1 MCIMV
6 VDDEA
11 LMRMATADTLRDAG
25 FTVVEASS
33 TCDALSKFGDGLAFR
48 GLVTDVEMPGAS
60 NGYVLAARAR
70 ATKADLAVVVVSG
83 RVCPEPRDLPIYGR
97 FLAKPVEPTVLVSE
111 LRKAI
116 DAMSNGYQSVR
127 ST

>member
-11 LMRMATADTLRDAG
+11 LMHMATADTLRDAG
-25 FTVVEASS
+25 FIVVEASNS
-33 TCDALSKFGDGLAFR
+33 CEALLKFGDGSVFR

-60 NGYVLAARAR
+60 NGYVLARRAR
-70 ATKADLAVVVVSG
+70 ATNADLAVVVVSG
-83 RVCPEPRDLPIYGR
+83 RVCPGADELPIHGI
-97 FLAKPVEPTVLVSE
+97 FLAKPVEPILLVSE

-116 DAMSNGYQSVR
+116 AALR
-127 ST
+127 TEH